1 MIADGRRPGAAR
13 IMSVFLPSRLVEMVI
28 NLRHIAPVDHIL
40 GLKHLHAHEMEIR
53 RHHIIHA
60 VDPDDIGVG
69 EVGIENGIDIRTV
82 ALVAPQERSIL
93 RQGAPGHGQ
102 EQGKKQFFHMRRE

>member
-1 MIADGRRPGAAR
+1 MIADGRCPRAAR

-28 NLRHIAPVDHIL
+28 NLRHIAPVDHIARL
-40 GLKHLHAHEMEIR
+40 QHLHAHEMEVG

-69 EVGIENGIDIRTV
+69 EVGIDDRIDIRTV
-82 ALVAPQERSIL
+82 ALVAPLERSVL
-93 RQGAPGHGQ
+93 RQSAPGHGQ